1 MILLKV
7 ALIILLGIAAF
18 FFITGNPFK
27 RWKKPVK
34 PFPQKWRKVLL
45 RYVNFYKGLNGAEKK
60 LFEYKVKEFIINCK
74 ITGVDTEATD
84 TDKVLVGA
92 SAIIPIFAFP
102 EWKYKNLEEV
112 LIYPDTFNLD
122 FETKGGNRQILGMVG
137 TGYMEDKMILSKN
150 ALRKGFKNETDKKNT
165 AIHEFVHLIDKM
177 DGAVDGIPSVLLEKQ
192 YVIPWLDM
200 IERKLEEIVKDKSD
214 INPYAA
220 TGREEFF
227 AVLSEYFFER
237 PLLLKKKHPELY
249 EMLEEIFDQDLVGM
263 HRSFLKEKRS

>member
-1 MILLKV
+1 MYLKI
-7 ALIILLGIAAF
+7 ALVLMLAGLF
-18 FFITGNPFK
+18 FYTIQRMFARP
-27 RWKKPVK
+27 WKKPEGSIPSKWKAILKKEV
-34 PFPQKWRKVLL
+34 PFYRKLNKKERELFHYKVL
-45 RYVNFYKGLNGAEKK
+45 
-60 LFEYKVKEFIINCK
+60 EFTHNCK
-74 ITGVDTEATD
+74 IIGVETTITD
-84 TDKVLVGA
+84 LDKVLVAA

-122 FETKGGNRQILGMVG
+122 FETKGNNRQILGMVG

-192 YVIPWLDM
+192 YVIPWMDM
-200 IERKLEEIVKDKSD
+200 IERKLEEIVKNKSD
-214 INPYAA
+214 INPYAT

-249 EMLEEIFDQDLVGM
+249 EMLEEIFEQDLVGL
-263 HRSFLKEKRS
+263 HKGYLKKN

>member
-1 MILLKV
+1 MF
-7 ALIILLGIAAF
+7 A
-18 FFITGNPFK
+18 
-27 RWKKPVK
+27 RSWKKPMGNLPSKWKAILKKEV
-34 PFPQKWRKVLL
+34 PFYRKLNSKERDLFHYKVL
-45 RYVNFYKGLNGAEKK
+45 
-60 LFEYKVKEFIINCK
+60 EFTTNCK
-74 ITGVDTEATD
+74 IIGVETIVTD
-84 TDKVLVGA
+84 LDKVLVAA
-92 SAIIPIFAFP
+92 SAVIPIFAFP

-177 DGAVDGIPSVLLEKQ
+177 DGEVDGIPSVLLERQ

-200 IERKLEEIVKDKSD
+200 IERKLEEIVKRKSD

-249 EMLEEIFDQDLVGM
+249 DMLEEIFEQDLVGM
-263 HRSFLKEKRS
+263 HQGFLKGK